1 MKESFADN
9 PPRFNVDQK
18 WRIVVPPTGT
28 EKPHPVHED
37 HINVGGLG
45 LFRSIYIGTKVA
57 ISNLNTI
64 PPREIRFPA
73 ARDHCV
79 MEKSSATYRSEPATA
94 RPKGLDRSL
103 RGTTPLHPL
112 FQLQRDIGNQ
122 AITQQRSFRKVQA
135 IGDPTEKEADRVA
148 EQVMGETT
156 AMINLSASPGGLIQR
171 QPARGAAA
179 PPPLPACDISR
190 CPPTHATTVPADIDR
205 ALGYVNQAITAVS
218 AASLSDRTRR
228 TVDWFFRGHSTA
240 TVNAI
245 GTRLGCIRDALTDT
259 KTTPR
264 YACHPTYDA
273 LAYVSGVDVPICTD
287 ARVPVCLTDQY
298 FPKGPRKRAETMI
311 HECAHR
317 VGMSLR
323 ARDLPDIYEWTAR
336 FRFMDTEEALRNADT
351 FALFA
356 SSIVHGV
363 PVSFLISAGA
373 GGGAA
378 WAGGERTWTATLH
391 LDAEL
396 QHPIVSVFNPFLGLH
411 FSALG
416 MPEGTAASGSTP
428 SPSLIYSLVGG
439 VRIGEARPGAAGA
452 PYLSLF
458 GGPALAIGPGGVD
471 LGAEAGVGLG
481 YRWRWLDVSAGATV
495 LHDPTREPDFRTWTN
510 VGGVVR
516 IALP

>member
-1 MKESFADN
+1 MEKQSATH
-9 PPRFNVDQK
+9 
-18 WRIVVPPTGT
+18 RI
-28 EKPHPVHED
+28 KP
-37 HINVGGLG
+37 
-45 LFRSIYIGTKVA
+45 S
-57 ISNLNTI
+57 
-64 PPREIRFPA
+64 A
-73 ARDHCV
+73 ARL
-79 MEKSSATYRSEPATA
+79 
-94 RPKGLDRSL
+94 KGPDRS
-103 RGTTPLHPL
+103 RGRTTRLHPL
-112 FQLQRDIGNQ
+112 LRFQQTVGNRVT
-122 AITQQRSFRKVQA
+122 AQQFSAGTVQA
-135 IGDPTEKEADRVA
+135 KRAVSEPGDPAEQEADRMA
-148 EQVMGETT
+148 DYVMGERRGP
-156 AMINLSASPGGLIQR
+156 IDLSTSAGGRIER
-171 QPARGAAA
+171 QPAGGAAA
-179 PPPLPACDISR
+179 PPAIPACDISR

-205 ALGYVNQAITAVS
+205 ALSYVDQAITAVS
-218 AASLSDRTRR
+218 AASLSSDTQRK
-228 TVDWFFRGHSTA
+228 VEWFFRNHDAA

-273 LAYVSGVDVPICTD
+273 LAYVSGIDVPICTD
-287 ARVPVCLTDQY
+287 ARVPVCLTNQY

-336 FRFMDTEEALRNADT
+336 FRFMDTGEALRNADT

-363 PVSFLISAGA
+363 PVSFLLSAGA

-378 WAGGERTWTATLH
+378 WAGRERTWTATLH

-396 QHPIVSVFNPFLGLH
+396 QHPIISVFNPFLGLH

-416 MPEGTAASGSTP
+416 MPERTAASGSSP

-439 VRIGEARPGAAGA
+439 VRIGEARAGASGAA
-452 PYLSLF
+452 YLSLF
-458 GGPALAIGPGGVD
+458 GGPSLVLGSGGID
-471 LGAEAGVGLG
+471 IGAEAGAGLG

-495 LHDPTREPDFRTWTN
+495 LHDPTREPEYRNWVN

>member
-1 MKESFADN
+1 
-9 PPRFNVDQK
+9 
-18 WRIVVPPTGT
+18 
-28 EKPHPVHED
+28 
-37 HINVGGLG
+37 
-45 LFRSIYIGTKVA
+45 
-57 ISNLNTI
+57 
-64 PPREIRFPA
+64 
-73 ARDHCV
+73 
-79 MEKSSATYRSEPATA
+79 MEKRSATRREPSAPRS
-94 RPKGLDRSL
+94 KGPDRSL
-103 RGTTPLHPL
+103 GGTEAPHPL
-112 FQLQRDIGNQ
+112 LRLQRNIGNRTIAQQFSSAAIQ
-122 AITQQRSFRKVQA
+122 AKRAVGGPS
-135 IGDPTEKEADRVA
+135 DPAEQEADRVA
-148 EQVMGETT
+148 EQVMDETAGT
-156 AMINLSASPGGLIQR
+156 GDLSISPGGVIQR
-171 QPARGAAA
+171 QAGGGAA
-179 PPPLPACDISR
+179 PAVPDCDISR

-205 ALGYVNQAITAVS
+205 GLGYVNQAITAVS
-218 AASLSDRTRR
+218 ASPLSDGTRR
-228 TVDWFFRGHSTA
+228 TVDWFFRDHSTA

-264 YACHPTYDA
+264 YACHPAYDA

-287 ARVPVCLTDQY
+287 AQVPVCLTDRY
-298 FPKGPRKRAETMI
+298 FGKSDRTRAETMI

-336 FRFMDTEEALRNADT
+336 FRFMDTEEALRNSDT

-363 PVSFLISAGA
+363 PVSFVFSAGA

-416 MPEGTAASGSTP
+416 MPEGTEAPGSTP
-428 SPSLIYSLVGG
+428 APSLIYSLVGG

-458 GGPALAIGPGGVD
+458 GGPALAIGSGGVG
-471 LGAEAGVGLG
+471 LGAEAGAALG
-481 YRWRWLDVSAGATV
+481 YRWRWLDVSAGAAV
-495 LHDPTREPDFRTWTN
+495 LHDPTREPEFRTWTN
-510 VGGVVR
+510 VGGVLR
-516 IALP
+516 ITLPP

>member
-1 MKESFADN
+1 
-9 PPRFNVDQK
+9 
-18 WRIVVPPTGT
+18 
-28 EKPHPVHED
+28 
-37 HINVGGLG
+37 
-45 LFRSIYIGTKVA
+45 
-57 ISNLNTI
+57 
-64 PPREIRFPA
+64 
-73 ARDHCV
+73 
-79 MEKSSATYRSEPATA
+79 
-94 RPKGLDRSL
+94 
-103 RGTTPLHPL
+103 
-112 FQLQRDIGNQ
+112 
-122 AITQQRSFRKVQA
+122 
-135 IGDPTEKEADRVA
+135 
-148 EQVMGETT
+148 MGETT
-156 AMINLSASPGGLIQR
+156 AMIHLSASAGGLIQR
-171 QPARGAAA
+171 QPAGGAAA

-273 LAYVSGVDVPICTD
+273 LAYVGGVDVPICTD
-287 ARVPVCLTDQY
+287 AQVPVCLTDQY
-298 FPKGPRKRAETMI
+298 FSKGDRKRAETMI

-317 VGMSLR
+317 VGCRCVR
-323 ARDLPDIYEWTAR
+323 ASSCIYEWTAR

-416 MPEGTAASGSTP
+416 MPRPRLGP
-428 SPSLIYSLVGG
+428 PPRLIYSLVGG
-439 VRIGEARPGAAGA
+439 VRRRARAGASGAA
-452 PYLSLF
+452 YLSLF
-458 GGPALAIGPGGVD
+458 GGPSLVLGSGGID
-471 LGAEAGVGLG
+471 IGAEAGAGLG